1 MSRLGMARLSMSL
14 APAKFKWTSPTQK
27 YLPTSNHAPNTFG
40 CFKTPSG
47 VRPFNRGFHCDRGGG
62 TIPLAMLSVFLQAKI
77 ALILVQP
84 EASANKASPQLAAPH
99 GRLQ

>member
-1 MSRLGMARLSMSL
+1 
-14 APAKFKWTSPTQK
+14 
-27 YLPTSNHAPNTFG
+27 
-40 CFKTPSG
+40 
-47 VRPFNRGFHCDRGGG
+47 
-62 TIPLAMLSVFLQAKI
+62 MLSVFLQAKI